1 MPMPWSYRHATR
13 DWQGF
18 LEDAKSELALSS
30 DNMAYTAVQGV
41 LLTFR
46 RRLTPAQGLAFADQL
61 PAVLRAI
68 FVADW
73 DISSPPLPW
82 ADRATLT
89 AEAKALRPD
98 HNLTPDNAIAA
109 VARALRAHVRQ
120 RDFDRALDALGPEAR
135 DFWHV
140 DDGQNIRRKMT

>member
-1 MPMPWSYRHATR
+1 MPLPTTYRHATR
-13 DWQGF
+13 DWRGF
-18 LEDAKSELALSS
+18 LDTAKDELGLSS

-61 PAVLRAI
+61 PAVLRAL

-73 DISSPPLPW
+73 DISIAPLPW
-82 ADRATLT
+82 ADRPTLE
-89 AEAKALRPD
+89 AEARAHRPH
-98 HNLTPDNAIAA
+98 HNLTPDHAIAA

-120 RDFDRALDALGPEAR
+120 LDFDRMLDTLPSEAR
-135 DFWHV
+135 AFWHV
-140 DDGQNIRRKMT
+140 AGAADIPRKIT